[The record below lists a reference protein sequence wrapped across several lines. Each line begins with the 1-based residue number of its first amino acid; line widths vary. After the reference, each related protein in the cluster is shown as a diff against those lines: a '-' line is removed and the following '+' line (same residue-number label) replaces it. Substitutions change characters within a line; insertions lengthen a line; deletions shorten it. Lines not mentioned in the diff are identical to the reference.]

1 MSSITKHKEEKSSP
15 LLTKLTSV
23 FRDQGSAAVG
33 LVIIF
38 IIMSVASSNFLTLD
52 NLINVGRQISIN
64 AILAVGMTFVII
76 TGGIDLSVGQ

>member
-38 IIMSVASSNFLTLD
+38 IIMSVASSNFF
-52 NLINVGRQISIN
+52 NFR
-64 AILAVGMTFVII
+64 
-76 TGGIDLSVGQ
+76 